1 MKGEQKLG
9 KKTVKLFLA
18 AILFIGI
25 FQLTAVADVSAKSIG
40 DLQKEKSQVNQ
51 KHKEVKSD
59 LDEAKDRLNEIN
71 KNRKIHKVKS
81 INWMKKHRIHRA
93 RLIKKLKS

>member
-59 LDEAKDRLNEIN
+59 LDEAKDRLNEIKQKQKNTQSEIN
-71 KNRKIHKVKS
+71 KLDE
-81 INWMKKHRIHRA
+81 KH
-93 RLIKKLKS
+93 

>member
-1 MKGEQKLG
+1 M
-9 KKTVKLFLA
+9 
-18 AILFIGI
+18 FIGI

-59 LDEAKDRLNEIN
+59 LDEAKDRLNEIKQKQKNTQSEIN
-71 KNRKIHKVKS
+71 KLDEKD
-81 INWMKKHRIHRA
+81 RIHRA